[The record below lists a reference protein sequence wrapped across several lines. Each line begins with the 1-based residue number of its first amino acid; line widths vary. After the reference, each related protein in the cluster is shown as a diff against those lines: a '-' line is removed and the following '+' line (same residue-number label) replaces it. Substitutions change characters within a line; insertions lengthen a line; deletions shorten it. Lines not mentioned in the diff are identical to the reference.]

1 MEKINLNDSI
11 QKISSGYDCLD
22 TLMDGGIEPGIIT
35 ELYGEGGA
43 GKSNLGMIYS
53 LSVLKNGLSVVYV
66 DTEGFS
72 TERFLSI
79 SKNCTEYLSYMN
91 IYRVRSLDDQYLALI
106 KSDKLIG
113 EKRDSRHSM
122 GIMVVDSFTNFFRME
137 AGKDPSA
144 RMEGYEKQLNIL
156 SVIAVK
162 YKIPVLITNQ
172 IYEDVN
178 NNSLEPFGGFF
189 IDHAMKA
196 IYRVEKFKDGTRTL
210 TVDKHRSIIEGRST
224 RFRITDN
231 GITCEV

>member
-1 MEKINLNDSI
+1 MEKISLDDSI
-11 QKISSGYDCLD
+11 QKISSGYVCLD
-22 TLMDGGIEPGIIT
+22 TLMEGGIEPGIIT

-53 LSVLKNGLSVVYV
+53 LSVLKNGRSVIYV

-79 SKNCTEYLSYMN
+79 SRNCTEYLSYMN
-91 IYRVRSLDDQYLALI
+91 IYRVKSLDDQYLALI

-113 EKRDSRHSM
+113 EKRDTKHSI
-122 GIMVVDSFTNFFRME
+122 GIIVVDSFTNFFRME

-156 SVIAVK
+156 SGIALK
-162 YKIPVLITNQ
+162 YRIPVLITNQ

-231 GITCEV
+231 GIACEV

>member
-1 MEKINLNDSI
+1 MEKISLDDSV
-11 QKISSGYDCLD
+11 QKISSGYSCLD
-22 TLMDGGIEPGIIT
+22 SFMEGGIEPGIIT

-43 GKSNLGMIYS
+43 GKSNLAMIYS
-53 LSVLKNGLSVVYV
+53 LSVLKNGHSVVYV

-72 TERFLSI
+72 TERFRSI
-79 SKNCTEYLSYMN
+79 SRNYEEYLSRMN
-91 IYRVRSLDDQYLALI
+91 IYRVKSLDDQYLALI

-113 EKRDSRHSM
+113 EKHDSKYNV

-144 RMEGYEKQLNIL
+144 RMEGYEKQLGIL
-156 SVIAVK
+156 AGIALK

-178 NNSLEPFGGFF
+178 KNSLEPFGGFF

-196 IYRVEKFKDGTRTL
+196 IYRIEKFNDGSRTI
-210 TVDKHRSIIEGRST
+210 TVNKHRSIPEGRST
-224 RFRITDN
+224 RFRITTD